1 MGMREDSDT
10 TGEFLAKFRG
20 NFFHLTSLAL
30 TSLAFLLCTILAG
43 ARILGGGYCNE
54 LHFT

>member
-1 MGMREDSDT
+1 MREDSDT

-20 NFFHLTSLAL
+20 NFFHLL
-30 TSLAFLLCTILAG
+30 TSLTYMSRTILAG

-54 LHFT
+54 LHFS

>member
-20 NFFHLTSLAL
+20 NFFHL

>member
-20 NFFHLTSLAL
+20 NFLHLTSLAL

-54 LHFT
+54 LHFS